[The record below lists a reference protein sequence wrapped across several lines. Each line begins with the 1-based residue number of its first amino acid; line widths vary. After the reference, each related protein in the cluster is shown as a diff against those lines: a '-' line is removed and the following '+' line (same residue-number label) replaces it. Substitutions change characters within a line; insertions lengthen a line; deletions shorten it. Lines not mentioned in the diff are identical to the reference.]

1 MPIVTIETLSDALL
15 STDDALPTPDQ
26 LQSLADS
33 LGELFGSPPSGTWV
47 RARQQQRAYYAENMI
62 EISSDMRP
70 VIVEILKSDVN
81 DFSGAAVS
89 SVKNLAIEAAA
100 ICALV
105 AQVLDRKTENV
116 HVIYQP
122 SARGR
127 VAFGGELVR

>member
-1 MPIVTIETLSDALL
+1 MPIITIETLSDELL
-15 STDDALPTPDQ
+15 STNDSLPTPDQ

-62 EISSDMRP
+62 EISPDMRP
-70 VIVEILKSDVN
+70 VIVEILKSDLTPGK
-81 DFSGAAVS
+81 D
-89 SVKNLAIEAAA
+89 LALEAAA
-100 ICALV
+100 VCALV
-105 AQVLDRKTENV
+105 AQVLGRRTENV

>member
-1 MPIVTIETLSDALL
+1 MPIVTIETLSDELF

-62 EISSDMRP
+62 EISRDMRP
-70 VIVEILKSDVN
+70 VVVEILKSDVAP
-81 DFSGAAVS
+81 G
-89 SVKNLAIEAAA
+89 KNLALEAAA
-100 ICALV
+100 VCALV
-105 AQVLDRKTENV
+105 AQVLERRTENV

-127 VAFGGELVR
+127 VAFGGDLVR

>member
-1 MPIVTIETLSDALL
+1 MPIVTIETLSDELF

-62 EISSDMRP
+62 EISRDMRP
-70 VIVEILKSDVN
+70 VIVEILKSDVAP
-81 DFSGAAVS
+81 G
-89 SVKNLAIEAAA
+89 KNLALEAAA
-100 ICALV
+100 VCALV
-105 AQVLDRKTENV
+105 AQVLERRTENV

-127 VAFGGELVR
+127 VAFGGDLVR